1 MADKALPDWV
11 KLDKKRFDRTQNK
24 VKMFKNK
31 NKFVLPGGV
40 VIVLNANIE
49 NGKITHEEA
58 LNKIFRIHNDIER
71 LKGLEEIN
79 QNQVDM
85 LTDLSM

>member
-1 MADKALPDWV
+1 MADKTLPDWV
-11 KLDKKRFDRTQNK
+11 KVDKKRFDRIQNK

-31 NKFVLPGGV
+31 NKFVVPEGSGDC
-40 VIVLNANIE
+40 INANIE

-58 LNKIFRIHNDIER
+58 LNKIFRIRNDIER
-71 LKGLEEIN
+71 PKGLEEIN

>member
-1 MADKALPDWV
+1 MADKTLPDRV
-11 KLDKKRFDRTQNK
+11 KIDKKRFGRIQNK

-31 NKFVLPGGV
+31 SKFVVPGGSGDC
-40 VIVLNANIE
+40 INANIE

-58 LNKIFRIHNDIER
+58 LNKIFRIRNDIER
-71 LKGLEEIN
+71 PKGLEEIN

>member
-1 MADKALPDWV
+1 MAAKTLPDRV
-11 KLDKKRFDRTQNK
+11 KIDKKRFDRIQNK

-58 LNKIFRIHNDIER
+58 SNKIFRIHNDIER

>member
-1 MADKALPDWV
+1 MTKKDLV
-11 KLDKKRFDRTQNK
+11 GYRIKLKCS
-24 VKMFKNK
+24 KNK
-31 NKFVLPGGV
+31 SKFVVPGGSGDC
-40 VIVLNANIE
+40 INANIE

-58 LNKIFRIHNDIER
+58 LNKIFRIRNDIER

>member
-1 MADKALPDWV
+1 MADKTLPDRV
-11 KLDKKRFDRTQNK
+11 KIDKKRFGRIQNK

-31 NKFVLPGGV
+31 SKFVVPGGSGDC
-40 VIVLNANIE
+40 INANIE
-49 NGKITHEEA
+49 NSKITHEEA
-58 LNKIFRIHNDIER
+58 LNKIFRIRNDIER